1 MSIGKPPPG
10 QPIMPPPIGPF
21 QPIRW
26 PGLLG
31 SGPDSIVI
39 LRDSAAI
46 VWRNPYVSL
55 EKPAAGPGP
64 GSLRPAKHPVPL
76 ALAQGDEALPTAT
89 LPAESATPSEPT
101 LAPSAEP
108 TPAPEEEPTPV
119 PEEPSATDSGNTP
132 PRMLLPPPPSPSFGP
147 KVSAA
152 PTAALP
158 ATPAPEGLPDTEEEA
173 EAYLAG
179 LDDETAALVEPL
191 MLQGASRASS
201 GSSIDDAEASRF
213 GSSYRIRV
221 RWENLNSISS
231 RTPASWCSDS
241 YVAFQVPGI
250 ARESSP
256 IFYFTKSILTSSED
270 SMFTLGEFT
279 LPYTYRDA
287 EAIFP
292 TYLGVSSDVSLF

>member
-1 MSIGKPPPG
+1 
-10 QPIMPPPIGPF
+10 
-21 QPIRW
+21 
-26 PGLLG
+26 
-31 SGPDSIVI
+31 
-39 LRDSAAI
+39 
-46 VWRNPYVSL
+46 
-55 EKPAAGPGP
+55 
-64 GSLRPAKHPVPL
+64 
-76 ALAQGDEALPTAT
+76 
-89 LPAESATPSEPT
+89 
-101 LAPSAEP
+101 
-108 TPAPEEEPTPV
+108 
-119 PEEPSATDSGNTP
+119 
-132 PRMLLPPPPSPSFGP
+132 
-147 KVSAA
+147 
-152 PTAALP
+152 
-158 ATPAPEGLPDTEEEA
+158 
-173 EAYLAG
+173 
-179 LDDETAALVEPL
+179 

-256 IFYFTKSILTSSED
+256 IFYFTKSILTSSEA